1 MHATTILFGS
11 SWIDTLNHVS
21 WWRHQM
27 ETFSTL
33 LAFCAGNSLVTG
45 EFPAQRPLT
54 RSFYVFFD
62 LRLKQQLSKQWRRWW
77 FETRSC
83 SIWRHC
89 NAVLLPCHHVCCM
102 YWGHLGLFYVDYIL
116 YIDALYGRFNL
127 HIYLTDQICEY
138 VFYVFAVLGSQA
150 FPLKSYCGV
159 DREPHCFYICV
170 YQRCPQVK
178 HRTEMW
184 VFGIF
189 SQQRKSI
196 WVLSQFIW
204 TPT

>member
-89 NAVLLPCHHVCCM
+89 NAVLLPCHHVRCM
-102 YWGHLGLFYVDYIL
+102 YWGHLGLFLRWLHPLHWCSARQIQPAHLFD
-116 YIDALYGRFNL
+116 GSNL
-127 HIYLTDQICEY
+127 RIC
-138 VFYVFAVLGSQA
+138 FL
-150 FPLKSYCGV
+150 C
-159 DREPHCFYICV
+159 IC
-170 YQRCPQVK
+170 
-178 HRTEMW
+178 
-184 VFGIF
+184 
-189 SQQRKSI
+189 SI
-196 WVLSQFIW
+196 GFTSISIEELLWCW
-204 TPT
+204 